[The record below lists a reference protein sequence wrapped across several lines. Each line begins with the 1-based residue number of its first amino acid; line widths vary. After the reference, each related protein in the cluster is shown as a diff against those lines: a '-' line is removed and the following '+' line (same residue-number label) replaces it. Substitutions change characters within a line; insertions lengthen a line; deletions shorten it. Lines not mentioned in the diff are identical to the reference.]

1 MQTTKQAQV
10 KGAIHQDNPI
20 LFHAKNKKKT
30 SHLYI
35 MRMIR
40 LISCS
45 NFSHGPEKKLK

>member
-10 KGAIHQDNPI
+10 KGAIHKDNAI
-20 LFHAKNKKKT
+20 LFHAKNKKT

-45 NFSHGPEKKLK
+45 NFSHGPEKN

>member
-20 LFHAKNKKKT
+20 LFHAKNKNT

-45 NFSHGPEKKLK
+45 NFSHGPEKN